1 MPLTQVRPGLSCV
14 GLSVVRGTEIA
25 QFDVEVIDVLA
36 AEVGRSGPRI
46 LVRVGGPAV
55 DATGLGPGFSGS
67 PILCDDGAGTRRNI
81 GAISEGLGAYGGQV
95 ALATPIEE
103 ILGRGPA
110 SPARARTYPRV
121 ARVARPFA
129 EPLTVSGLSTH
140 TRRLLARAVHDRGG
154 ALLAAP
160 AGPLGGYPPQELVPG
175 AAVGVALATGDLAL
189 GAVGTVAY
197 RDGSSVWAFG
207 HALDAAGR
215 RSLFLQDSYV
225 FDVIGNPL
233 GLPEIGAGTYKLASM
248 RGNVQGALTSDTF
261 AAVAGTLGSEPRSI
275 PLRTIAR
282 ERGGGIVTL
291 DSRLADE
298 RALGYGAGL
307 ALIAP
312 LSASQAL
319 DRLLGT
325 YEPVTLTMC
334 ARFRV
339 SGRRQP
345 IGFCNPYFDALNA
358 LDDLLAA
365 ASLVDSYDLSPLDV
379 ERARVSLR
387 ARRGV
392 VSDVIVGAS
401 APRRVR
407 PGQQIRVRVALQRRR
422 GARRTI
428 SLHLRVP
435 RSLRPGARPLV
446 LTGNSGGRV
455 LDAELVLGLSE
466 VLAGR
471 PSSAS
476 EAAVRGSAAPSSIRE
491 LAGQVAALRR
501 PLGIAAGFRRRGGR
515 VVYRSNEVAFEGRA
529 RLTLRILPR
538 LP

>member
-1 MPLTQVRPGLSCV
+1 MPLAQVRPGMSCV

-46 LVRVGGPAV
+46 LIRASGPAV
-55 DATGLGPGFSGS
+55 DATGIGLGFSGS

-81 GAISEGLGAYGGQV
+81 GAISEGLGDYGGQV

-110 SPARARTYPRV
+110 NTARARRYPRIS
-121 ARVARPFA
+121 RVARPLA
-129 EPLTVSGLSTH
+129 EPLTVSGLSTR
-140 TRRLLARAVHDRGG
+140 TRRLLARAVRDRGG

-175 AAVGVALATGDLAL
+175 AAVGAALATGDVAL

-197 RDGSSVWAFG
+197 RDGTSVWAFG
-207 HALDAAGR
+207 HALDAVGR

-225 FDVIGNPL
+225 FSVIGNPL

-248 RGNVQGALTSDTF
+248 GGNVRGALTSDTF
-261 AAVAGTLGSEPRSI
+261 AAVAGTLGPEPAAI
-275 PLRTIAR
+275 PLRTTAR
-282 ERGGGIVTL
+282 ERGGGVVTL

-307 ALIAP
+307 GLIAP

-325 YEPVTLTMC
+325 FEPVTLTMC
-334 ARFRV
+334 ARFQVR
-339 SGRRQP
+339 GRRRP
-345 IGFCNPYFDALNA
+345 IAFCNLYFDALSA

-365 ASLVDSYDLSPLDV
+365 AFLVDSYDLSPLNL
-379 ERARVSLR
+379 ERVRVSLV

-392 VSDVIVGAS
+392 ASDVIVGAS

-407 PGQQIRVRVALQRRR
+407 RGQRIRVQVALQRRR

-428 SLHLRVP
+428 AFPLKVP
-435 RSLRPGARPLV
+435 RSLRPGARTLV
-446 LTGNSGGRV
+446 LTGNGGVRV
-455 LDAELVLGLSE
+455 LGAD
-466 VLAGR
+466 
-471 PSSAS
+471 
-476 EAAVRGSAAPSSIRE
+476 RGSAAPRSLRE
-491 LAGQVAALRR
+491 LAARVAALRR
-501 PLGIAAGFRRRGGR
+501 PLGIEAGFRRRGGR
-515 VVYRSNEVAFEGRA
+515 VVYRSDEVAFEGRA
-529 RLTLRILPR
+529 RLTLRVLPR
-538 LP
+538 IR